1 MPNTHAMRFTALPKG
16 LQDVTLVPDD
26 DDEGPGGPPTEDRPP
41 VLFEE
46 EGNEL
51 DPIELGDPVVQP
63 VVSAHVA
70 FRLTPDAVG
79 RTLNDF
85 PTALDWPNQPID
97 WTLTFRRGDRVE
109 SFPALVVSDDPVADW
124 WSTIFRPGLPVRGY
138 VPPTNRTQRRIRSFR
153 QTRLANRWRDAY
165 VNVAQS
171 IGPDGDHLPV
181 GVDPT
186 TGLFAAFESVG
197 LWDERRAK
205 DFDDEQLV
213 AELESTLA
221 GFGFVPDTPP
231 PGLSPAQV
239 ARRDILEFR
248 RYLTRVRNE
257 DPPDTEL
264 PEPDVRLNRISWVRP
279 PQVDF
284 HQLTTACAAHA
295 ALLRPLRLVVD
306 LVPNVGW
313 QLLSL
318 ILGGYPDAVS
328 VFGRSGSFTT
338 DPSPWTRCTAGANR
352 FALTPGIDSDLTGN
366 GFLRL
371 GDTARYSTETLDV
384 EATTLKAIGLGGTVQ
399 LRNAR
404 RSLSTPTTETTPTM
418 RASGIAV
425 TRIARSQT
433 FHETAFQKG
442 DLVVDKLNTD
452 PNNLELDADDVLRG
466 YRLDVQP
473 EGSANWRSVVIRDG
487 QLDVDGG
494 DAIPLDTSEGWVS
507 EVPVADD
514 AGDLYLGEEQL
525 RWDGWSPVAPK
536 PGRLIDPEDQVADAT
551 PDPLPGVPVVARYRP
566 TPGTLVP
573 LRYGRRYRLRARMVD
588 IAGNGPELDAP
599 FDPAG
604 EQTAPVLFGR
614 LDPVGSPDVVM
625 TAQRLPGEE
634 LNRVVL
640 RSTTRDVPAEGPAGR
655 HLLPPR
661 STQVEVER
669 HGAIDDAAG
678 RPDPSRFGDLATRD
692 AYTLHLDPR
701 SQVDPAAVD
710 SDDEGAAR
718 YVPIGTPLSVDYL
731 PDPLARRLQL
741 RSKNGS
747 ILPGDAAR
755 GIPIGG
761 RNWPEAN
768 SVLLVIEEA
777 DSFSVGYD
785 ADNSKLVVR
794 LPKATTLPLRLSS
807 VFEPEDLTRFG
818 LAEWV
823 ARKVVPNAPD
833 WPRSAEELA
842 ATPLGQRI
850 VDGLN
855 WTFTPWQ
862 TLTLVHAVKDPLRDP
877 EIISPAAFTVID
889 RLLAETSS
897 PVTVPARWH
906 GTSTGR
912 LDLLASWTAGIDDG
926 PGTPRP
932 RRETVQVVATELDR
946 AGTPGADGLI
956 ESSIRTRHDHGD
968 TKYRV
973 IDYSLEATGAFLDH
987 FTETRTVE
995 FPDGVDGIE
1004 LDVEATGIA
1013 LGTVRLSGP
1022 IAKDPGAAVV
1032 TFRRDDG
1039 TVGDDDEPVAYAISS
1054 APGDTKAKL
1063 TRIGGV
1069 IPSDTPLTLR
1079 YVTNPISHRSNMVRR
1094 TVKASARPA
1103 APIVHSVIP
1112 TFGWE
1117 RSRSG
1122 NTATSTRTTAGVRIW
1137 LERPWWSSG
1146 LGEQLAVLYRT
1157 GNTQPVASERP
1168 FVSQWGRDPIH
1179 AAGNVVA
1186 SMTDAAFPARLRDP
1200 IALRPPGGPIVRA
1213 VPHVVRFNVAR
1224 DMWYCDVDL
1233 ELGAYWPF
1241 VRLALARWQP
1251 NAIVAADPP
1260 GTPGDTALSLSPV
1273 VLADIVQVAPGRTA
1287 TVTASGR
1294 IVRAIN
1300 VVVQGPSFSTTA
1312 VDRVAPVVRAHLE
1325 RQPLRTRSDV
1335 DWEPLTNPENL
1346 TRTQLLAVPTTPE
1359 RTFNWQGTLQLGGVN
1374 TTQYR
1379 YRVVIEE
1386 FEQYRTDGEVGDLR
1400 PIVIP
1405 GRPPAVGPYPR
1416 DGQRLVHL
1424 DVIPL
1429 DGFL

>member
-1 MPNTHAMRFTALPKG
+1 MSNTHAMRFTALPNG
-16 LQDVTLVPDD
+16 LQSVPLVA
-26 DDEGPGGPPTEDRPP
+26 DDEEGPIGPPTEDEPP
-41 VLFEE
+41 RLGDEIDDEF
-46 EGNEL
+46 
-51 DPIELGDPVVQP
+51 DPVIIDDPVVQS

-70 FRLTPDAVG
+70 FRLAPDGAD
-79 RTLNDF
+79 RTLGDF
-85 PTALDWPNQPID
+85 PSALDWPSQPID
-97 WTLTFRRGDRVE
+97 WVLTFRRGNRSE
-109 SFPALVVSDDPVADW
+109 SFPALVVSEAPVADW
-124 WSTIFRPGLPVRGY
+124 WSTIFTPGLPVRGY
-138 VPPTNRTQRRIRSFR
+138 TPPTNRSQRRIRSFR

-165 VNVAQS
+165 VDVAQS
-171 IGPDGDHLPV
+171 IGADGDHLSV
-181 GVDPT
+181 GADPT
-186 TGLFAAFESVG
+186 TGLLAAFESVG

-205 DFDDEQLV
+205 EFDDEQLV
-213 AELESTLA
+213 AELESTLDA
-221 GFGFVPDTPP
+221 FGFVPDAPP
-231 PGLSPAQV
+231 PGLPPAQA

-257 DPPDTEL
+257 DPPDTGA
-264 PEPDVRLNRISWVRP
+264 EPGDRVNRISWVRP

-306 LVPNVGW
+306 LVPNIGW
-313 QLLSL
+313 ELLVR
-318 ILGGYPDAVS
+318 ILDGHPDAVS
-328 VFGRSGSFTT
+328 VTGRSGSFLT
-338 DPSPWTRCTAGANR
+338 DPSPWTRCIADTDR
-352 FALTPGIDSDLTGN
+352 FVLAPGLGSDLTGN

-384 EATTLKAIGLGGTVQ
+384 EGTTLKAIGLGGTVQ

-404 RSLSTPTTETTPTM
+404 RSRSTPTTETTPTM

-433 FHETAFQKG
+433 FHQAAFQKG
-442 DLVVDKLNTD
+442 DLVVGKLASD
-452 PNNLELDADDVLRG
+452 PDNLVLDADDVVRG

-473 EGSANWRSVVIRDG
+473 EGSANWSSVVIRDG
-487 QLDVDGG
+487 QLDVVGG
-494 DAIPLDTSEGWVS
+494 DPIPLDPAEGWVS

-536 PGRLIDPEDQVADAT
+536 PGRLIDPEDQVGDAT
-551 PDPLPGVPVVARYRP
+551 PDPLPGIPVVARYRP

-573 LRYGRRYRLRARMVD
+573 LRYGRRYRLRARVVD
-588 IAGNGPELDAP
+588 IAGNGPSPEAP
-599 FDPAG
+599 SDPTL
-604 EQTAPVLFGR
+604 EQTAPILFGR

-625 TAQRLPGEE
+625 TAPRLPGEE

-640 RSTTRDVPAEGPAGR
+640 RSITRDVAAEGVAGR

-669 HGAIDDAAG
+669 HGALDDASG
-678 RPDPSRFGDLATRD
+678 RPDPSRHGELAARD
-692 AYTLHLDPR
+692 AYALHLDPR
-701 SQVDPAAVD
+701 SQVDPTAVVD
-710 SDDEGAAR
+710 PQDEGASR
-718 YVPIGTPLSVDYL
+718 YVPIGTALGVDFL

-741 RSKNGS
+741 RSRNGS
-747 ILPGDAAR
+747 ILPGALAG

-761 RNWPEAN
+761 RTWPEAT
-768 SVLLVIEEA
+768 SVLLVVEEA
-777 DSFSVGYD
+777 ETFSVGYD
-785 ADNSKLVVR
+785 EANSKLVVR

-807 VFEPEDLTRFG
+807 VFDRDDLTRFG
-818 LAEWV
+818 LAEWI
-823 ARKVVPNAPD
+823 ARKVIPNTPD
-833 WPRSAEELA
+833 WPRSVEDLA

-850 VDGLN
+850 VEGLN

-862 TLTLVHAVKDPLRDP
+862 ALTLVHAVKDPLRDP
-877 EIISPAAFTVID
+877 EIIPPAAFAVID
-889 RLLAETSS
+889 RLLAETASQ
-897 PVTVPARWH
+897 VTVPARWH

-946 AGTPGADGLI
+946 TGTAGADGVI
-956 ESSIRTRHDHGD
+956 ETAIRTRHEHGD
-968 TKYRV
+968 TKYRR

-987 FTETRTVE
+987 FVETRTVE
-995 FPDGVDGIE
+995 FPDGSDSIE
-1004 LDVEATGIA
+1004 IGVETTGIA

-1022 IAKDPGAAVV
+1022 ISKEPGAAVV

-1039 TVGDDDEPVAYAISS
+1039 TVGPDDEPVAYAISS
-1054 APGDTKAKL
+1054 TPGDAAAKL
-1063 TRIGGV
+1063 TRIGAV
-1069 IPSDTPLTLR
+1069 IPSETPLTLR
-1079 YVTNPISHRSNMVRR
+1079 FVTNPISHRSNVVRR

-1117 RSRSG
+1117 RTTSG
-1122 NTATSTRTTAGVRIW
+1122 RTATSTRTTAGVRIW

-1157 GNTQPVASERP
+1157 GSGQPAADQIP
-1168 FVSQWGRDPIH
+1168 YVSQWGRDPIH
-1179 AAGNVVA
+1179 AAGNVVG
-1186 SMTDAAFPARLRDP
+1186 SMTDAVFPARLRDSL
-1200 IALRPPGGPIVRA
+1200 ALRPPGGPVVRA
-1213 VPHVVRFNVAR
+1213 VPHRVRFDVAR

-1273 VLADIVQVAPGRTA
+1273 VLADIVQLAPGRTA
-1287 TVTASGR
+1287 TVTVSGR
-1294 IVRAIN
+1294 IVRSIG

-1312 VDRVAPVVRAHLE
+1312 VDRAAPDVRAHLE
-1325 RQPLRTRSDV
+1325 RQLVRTRSDV
-1335 DWEPLTNPENL
+1335 DWEPLTNPESL
-1346 TRTQLLAVPTTPE
+1346 TRAQVFGVPDTPG
-1359 RTFNWQGTLQLGGVN
+1359 RPFRWQGTLQLGGVN
-1374 TTQYR
+1374 TSRYR
-1379 YRVVIEE
+1379 YRVVVEE
-1386 FEQYRTDGEVGDLR
+1386 FERYRTDGEVGDLR
-1400 PIVIP
+1400 PITIP
-1405 GRPPAVGPYPR
+1405 GRPPTVGRYPR
-1416 DGQRLVHL
+1416 DGERIVHL

-1429 DGFL
+1429 DGLL

>member
-16 LQDVTLVPDD
+16 LQDVIPLVPDD
-26 DDEGPGGPPTEDRPP
+26 EEGPIGPPTEDRPP
-41 VLFEE
+41 VLVDD
-46 EGNEL
+46 GGSEL
-51 DPIELGDPVVQP
+51 DPIIIGDPVVQP

-70 FRLTPDAVG
+70 FRLVPESSNG
-79 RTLNDF
+79 KLSDF

-97 WTLTFRRGDRVE
+97 WTLTFRRGTRSE
-109 SFPALVVSDDPVADW
+109 TFPALVVSDEPNAAW
-124 WSTIFRPGLPVRGY
+124 WSTIFQPGLPVRGY
-138 VPPTNRTQRRIRSFR
+138 MPPTQRSQRRIRSFR

-181 GVDPT
+181 GADPT

-197 LWDERRAK
+197 LWDENRAK
-205 DFDDEQLV
+205 DFDDDQLV
-213 AELESTLA
+213 AELETTLA
-221 GFGFVPDTPP
+221 NFGFVPEAPP
-231 PGLSPAQV
+231 LGLPPAQA

-248 RYLTRVRNE
+248 RYLSRVRNE
-257 DPPDTEL
+257 DPPDTGAEFG
-264 PEPDVRLNRISWVRP
+264 DRVGRISWVRP

-295 ALLRPLRLVVD
+295 PLLRPLRLVVD
-306 LVPNVGW
+306 LVPNIGW
-313 QLLSL
+313 ELLAL
-318 ILGGYPDAVS
+318 ILGGHPDAVS
-328 VFGRSGSFTT
+328 VAGSSRSFTT
-338 DPSPWTRCTAGANR
+338 DPSPWTRCTADADR
-352 FALTPGIDSDLTGN
+352 FVLTPGIDSDLTTN

-404 RSLSTPTTETTPTM
+404 RSRSTPTTETTPTM

-425 TRIARSQT
+425 TRIARSQK
-433 FHETAFQKG
+433 FHQTAFQKG
-442 DLVVDKLNTD
+442 DIVVDKLNTD
-452 PNNLELDADDVLRG
+452 PNNLELDADDVVRG

-473 EGSANWRSVVIRDG
+473 EGSATWRSVVIRDG
-487 QLDVDGG
+487 RLDVDGG
-494 DAIPLDTSEGWVS
+494 DPIPLDVDEGWVS

-536 PGRLIDPEDQVADAT
+536 PGRLIDPEDQVADAN

-573 LRYGRRYRLRARMVD
+573 LRYGRRYRLRARLVD
-588 IAGNGPELDAP
+588 IAGNGPEPDATS
-599 FDPAG
+599 DPVG
-604 EQTAPVLFGR
+604 EQTAPILFGR
-614 LDPVGSPDVVM
+614 LDPVGSPGVVM
-625 TAQRLPGEE
+625 TAPRLPGEE

-640 RSTTRDVPAEGPAGR
+640 RSTTRDVPAEGLAAR

-669 HGAIDDAAG
+669 HGAIDDAVG
-678 RPDPSRFGDLATRD
+678 RPDVTRYGDLATRD

-710 SDDEGAAR
+710 PDDEGAAR
-718 YVPIGTPLSVDYL
+718 FVPIGTPLGVDHL

-741 RSKNGS
+741 RTKEGS
-747 ILPGDAAR
+747 ILPGAIVS

-761 RNWPEAN
+761 RFWPEAT
-768 SVLLVIEEA
+768 SVLLVVEEA
-777 DSFSVGYD
+777 DSFSVDYD
-785 ADNSKLVVR
+785 EANSKLVVR

-807 VFEPEDLTRFG
+807 VFDREDLTRFG
-818 LAEWV
+818 LAEWI
-823 ARKVVPNAPD
+823 ARKVIPNAPD
-833 WPRSAEELA
+833 WPRSVEDLA

-877 EIISPAAFTVID
+877 EINPPTAFTVID
-889 RLLAETSS
+889 RLLAETASQ
-897 PVTVPARWH
+897 VTVPARWH

-932 RRETVQVVATELDR
+932 RQETVQVVATELDR
-946 AGTPGADGLI
+946 TGTAGADGVI
-956 ESSIRTRHDHGD
+956 ESSIRARHDHGD
-968 TKYRV
+968 TKYRA

-987 FTETRTVE
+987 FVETRTVE
-995 FPDGVDGIE
+995 FPDGVDGLE
-1004 LDVEATGIA
+1004 LDVAATGIA
-1013 LGTVRLSGP
+1013 LGTVRLTGP

-1039 TVGDDDEPVAYAISS
+1039 TVGADDEPVAYAISS
-1054 APGDTKAKL
+1054 TPGDTKAKL
-1063 TRIGGV
+1063 TRVNGV

-1079 YVTNPISHRSNMVRR
+1079 FVTNPISHRSNVTRR

-1103 APIVHSVIP
+1103 APNVHSVIP

-1117 RSRSG
+1117 RSTSG

-1157 GNTQPVASERP
+1157 GTAQPTPDQVP

-1179 AAGNVVA
+1179 AAGTVVS
-1186 SMTDAAFPARLRDP
+1186 SMTDATFPARLRNS
-1200 IALRPPGGPIVRA
+1200 IALRPPGGPVVRA
-1213 VPHVVRFNVAR
+1213 VPHRVRFNVAR

-1233 ELGAYWPF
+1233 DLGAYWPF

-1251 NAIVAADPP
+1251 NAIVAADPDE
-1260 GTPGDTALSLSPV
+1260 TKLSLSPV

-1287 TVTASGR
+1287 TVTVSGTFTR
-1294 IVRAIN
+1294 N
-1300 VVVQGPSFSTTA
+1300 VNVLVQGSSFSTTTI
-1312 VDRVAPVVRAHLE
+1312 DRATPVVRAHLE
-1325 RQPLRTRSDV
+1325 RQLLPTNSDV
-1335 DWEPLTNPENL
+1335 DWEPITIPESL
-1346 TRTQLLAVPTTPE
+1346 PRTPLITVASPPG
-1359 RTFNWQGTLQLGGVN
+1359 RPFRWQGTLIPGAVN
-1374 TTQYR
+1374 TLRYR

-1405 GRPPAVGPYPR
+1405 GRPPTVGRYPR
-1416 DGQRLVHL
+1416 DGERLVHL

-1429 DGFL
+1429 DGLL